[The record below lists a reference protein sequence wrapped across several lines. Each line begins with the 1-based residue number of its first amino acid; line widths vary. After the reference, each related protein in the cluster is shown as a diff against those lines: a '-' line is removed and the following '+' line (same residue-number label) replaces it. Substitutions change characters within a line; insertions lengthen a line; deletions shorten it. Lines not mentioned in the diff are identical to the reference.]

1 MRQRVKARNSPLRFI
16 GRIVLILVSL
26 ILVWYGLM
34 LFLLALKTSPDTIN
48 SISAYRDIYEDL
60 IAIGPE
66 DVTDD
71 VRLITAFA
79 GLVSFLFF
87 GWLALKEIPKPYFT
101 RSHLTMAPDERGSL
115 EVGARAIERVAETAA
130 VQNSGVSAASGRYAN
145 DDLLVNVAV
154 KRARD
159 TPEILRDVQ
168 RRVSEALVQ
177 HELPPLPV
185 SVTLTGFD
193 RQQRRELH

>member
-1 MRQRVKARNSPLRFI
+1 MRQRVKARNSPLRFV
-16 GRIVLILVSL
+16 GRLVLILVSL

-34 LFLLALKTSPDTIN
+34 LFLLALKTAPDTIN
-48 SISAYRDIYEDL
+48 SISGYRDIYDEL

-71 VRLITAFA
+71 IRLIAAFA
-79 GLVSFLFF
+79 GLVAFLSF
-87 GWLALKEIPKPYFT
+87 GWLALKEIPRPYFT
-101 RSHLTMAPDERGSL
+101 RSDLTMAPDPLGRL
-115 EVGARAIERVAETAA
+115 EVSARAIERVAETAA
-130 VQNSGVSAASGRYAN
+130 EQNPGVASAGGRYAN
-145 DDLLVNVAV
+145 DNLHVNVAV

-159 TPEILRDVQ
+159 TPEILRDV
-168 RRVSEALVQ
+168 RGRVDEALAQ

>member
-1 MRQRVKARNSPLRFI
+1 VRQLVKARKSPLRFI

-79 GLVSFLFF
+79 GLVAFLFF
-87 GWLALKEIPKPYFT
+87 GWLALKEIPKPHFT